1 MGITGCGK
9 TSFVNH
15 FADQKLRV
23 GHTLDSCMLCTQ
35 SVEIA
40 ACTIDDGTKIYLV
53 DTPGFDDTTRS
64 DTEILREV
72 AAWLINAYNAKFKL
86 AGIVYLHRIQDT
98 RIGGTGAKNL
108 KMFRRLCGDSNLGS
122 VVLATTMWDLTD
134 QTRAREREA
143 ELKREDT
150 LWAPM
155 IREGSTVLRQD
166 NGKTSAQK
174 IINHLMERKTRITLD
189 IQRELVEKKLRLEE
203 TGAGSELV
211 TVMEKLLQRYEAK
224 IREVERKLQE
234 EVSKKDAD
242 VREMLEEAKKEFEDK
257 LDKAKAD
264 TQNLQVT
271 HEEILA
277 AERLRYEQ
285 AMRDQEAKH
294 KEDLIEQ
301 KRKVQDDIRKKVHE
315 CIVM

>member
-1 MGITGCGK
+1 
-9 TSFVNH
+9 
-15 FADQKLRV
+15 
-23 GHTLDSCMLCTQ
+23 
-35 SVEIA
+35 
-40 ACTIDDGTKIYLV
+40 
-53 DTPGFDDTTRS
+53 
-64 DTEILREV
+64 
-72 AAWLINAYNAKFKL
+72 
-86 AGIVYLHRIQDT
+86 
-98 RIGGTGAKNL
+98 
-108 KMFRRLCGDSNLGS
+108 MFRRLCGDSNLGS

-285 AMRDQEAKH
+285 AMKDQEAKH

-315 CIVM
+315 CTVM